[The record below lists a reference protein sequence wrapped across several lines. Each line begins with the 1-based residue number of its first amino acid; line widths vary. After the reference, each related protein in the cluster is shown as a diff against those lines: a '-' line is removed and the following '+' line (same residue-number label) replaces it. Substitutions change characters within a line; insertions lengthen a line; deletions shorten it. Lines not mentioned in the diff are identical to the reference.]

1 METDDR
7 VVTLARRVFG
17 YESLRAGQREAI
29 EQVAAGRD
37 ALVIMRTGGGK
48 SAIYE
53 LAGLLLGGT
62 TVVISPLLALQRD
75 QVGALEATGLVTAVA
90 LNSSESRRTRQRV
103 LEGITSGERPC
114 FVFLSPEQLTDVD
127 VLDRLASAPPTLVA
141 VDEAHL
147 VTMWGPDFRPDY
159 LRIASAVEAIGRPPI
174 LALTATA
181 APHVRDE
188 IVERLRMRDPAI
200 VVEGFGHAN
209 LELAVHGYF
218 LDDADKVEV
227 LTSDVVAAVS
237 ERGHGIVYGATHKRV
252 EMLADRIAALGPR
265 VAAYHGGLAGSVR
278 TDVERRF
285 HSGDLDVVVATIAFG
300 MGIDKPDIRWVFHA
314 DPSASVDEYYQ
325 EVGRAGR
332 DGNPAL
338 ATLYYRNEDLRI
350 GRLFASQLG
359 PSTHALRTVVDALA
373 SGARSVSEV
382 RQRSGLSRD
391 KTSAVLMTLA
401 DVGSLTVDA
410 DGSVAVVAD
419 LAEALRNSTNLVST
433 RRALE
438 RARVEMVGAY
448 AEHLD
453 CRWRF
458 LLEYF
463 GEPADERCGHCD
475 NDRRA
480 STHVDDHDGRHPFP
494 RGARVRHGVFG
505 TGEVVGYAGRNIL
518 VDFDRA
524 GYKRLD
530 VELVLEGELLDRD
543 DGDADEYHGNT

>member
-1 METDDR
+1 MEADDR
-7 VVTLARRVFG
+7 VLTLARRVFG

-29 EQVAAGRD
+29 EQVTAGRD

-53 LAGLLLGGT
+53 LAGLLRGGT

-75 QVGALEATGLVTAVA
+75 QVAALEATGHVTAVA
-90 LNSSESRRTRQRV
+90 LNSSESPRARQRV
-103 LEGITSGERPC
+103 LDGITSGDRPC

-127 VLDRLASAPPTLVA
+127 VLDRLSAAPPTLVA

-147 VTMWGPDFRPDY
+147 VTRWGPDFRPDY
-159 LRIASAVEAIGRPPI
+159 LRIASAVEAIGRPPT

-188 IVERLRMRDPAI
+188 IVERLRMREPAI
-200 VVEGFGHAN
+200 VVEGFGRAN
-209 LELAVHGYF
+209 LDLAVHAYF
-218 LDDADKVEV
+218 LDDAHKVEV
-227 LTSDVVAAVS
+227 LTADVVAAVS

-252 EMLADRIAALGPR
+252 QMLAERLAALGPR

-285 HSGDLDVVVATIAFG
+285 HGGDLDVVVATIAFG

-332 DGNPAL
+332 DGNPAS

-350 GRLFASQLG
+350 HRLFASQLG
-359 PSTHALRTVVDALA
+359 PSAHALRAVVDALA

-382 RQRSGLSRD
+382 RERSGLSRD
-391 KTSAVLMTLA
+391 KTSSTLMTLS
-401 DVGSLTVDA
+401 DVGALTLGA
-410 DGSVAVVAD
+410 DDDVAVASD
-419 LAEALRNSTNLVST
+419 LTEALRNSSDLVST
-433 RRALE
+433 RRAVE
-438 RARVEMVGAY
+438 RTRVEMMGAY

-463 GEPADERCGHCD
+463 GERADERCGHCD

-480 STHVDDHDGRHPFP
+480 SRHADDHDGRHPFP
-494 RGARVRHGVFG
+494 RGTRVRHGVFG
-505 TGEVVGYAGRNIL
+505 SGEVVGYAGRNIL
-518 VDFDRA
+518 VDFDRV

-530 VELVLEGELLDRD
+530 VELVLGGELLDRD
-543 DGDADEYHGNT
+543 GDGDESRGNT